1 MRLSLALIALYLLAL
16 PAPAP
21 ANPPTVSDLR
31 EGDQATWN
39 GTALSFSS
47 AIGIGQATLTPSGKW
62 PEKVTLRFLY
72 TGGRGMNRI
81 EYLEVV
87 SGEQRAVFR
96 FPDPSPE
103 ESPLRPQNGA
113 LELDLSETWLQEGQP
128 LTVRWIDLYR

>member
-31 EGDQATWN
+31 EGDKATWN

-47 AIGIGQATLTPSGKW
+47 VIGIGQATLTPSGKW
-62 PEKVTLRFLY
+62 PEKVALRFLY

-81 EYLEVV
+81 EHLEVV
-87 SGEQRAVFR
+87 SGEQRGVFR

-103 ESPLRPQNGA
+103 ESRLKLRDGA
-113 LELDLSETWLQEGQP
+113 LELELSEAWLQEGRP